1 MTVFFVD
8 KTLRQLVTQVS
19 DEHYTM
25 TATVI
30 AASAAQAAALGEACM
45 QISLD
50 NQVDTLDWHEVM
62 TRIEQMAHF
71 KDTLLEWCNQDIYG
85 PAAQPG
91 EAAAPMRGRFDYTF
105 EVGCLAA
112 QAANTLQE
120 FRPLV
125 YAPVAG
131 DLEVTI
137 SMLAGAARTAW
148 LLLDNY
154 LRQAPDL
161 FQEYKPACLELAAQ
175 INKLG
180 GGMDSNG

>member
-8 KTLRQLVTQVS
+8 KTLRQLVNQVS

-50 NQVDTLDWHEVM
+50 HQVDTLDWQDVM

-71 KDTLLEWCNQDIYG
+71 KDTLLEWCNQEIA
-85 PAAQPG
+85 PQPG
-91 EAAAPMRGRFDYTF
+91 ETTNGSQANSRGLFDYAV
-105 EVGCLAA
+105 EVGQLSI
-112 QAANTLQE
+112 QAAKTLQA

-125 YAPVAG
+125 YAQVAG

-137 SMLAGAARTAW
+137 NMLAGAARTAL
-148 LLLDNY
+148 LLLDVQQ
-154 LRQAPDL
+154 RAEPEL
-161 FQEYKPACLELAAQ
+161 FQEYEPALLNLETQ
-175 INKLG
+175 INLLTPADRK
-180 GGMDSNG
+180 